1 MTSGLLVYILKYG
14 SIASVL
20 LPLICSIMR
29 FRVIKPFLQGLILY
43 LLISIVTEIIA
54 AWRGFTGQNTYLLYN
69 IYTILECSC
78 LSYLFW
84 RKYNS
89 QLVRLLVG
97 LFFMPFLAIAFFSF
111 VVSGLHSS
119 ADNIVSTYSA
129 VYLVTLACIYFY
141 RGSDENLERLTDDYF
156 FWISTAVMLYFS
168 VAVLFFLFNDY
179 IEKRGIR
186 TAYYGFR
193 WIINIATNILFTI
206 GIWKVRK

>member
-1 MTSGLLVYILKYG
+1 MTSGLLVYILKYS

-20 LPLICSIMR
+20 IPLICCIKR
-29 FRVIKPFLQGLILY
+29 FRMIKPLLNGLILY
-43 LLISIVTEIIA
+43 LLISIVTEVIA
-54 AWRGFTGQNTYLLYN
+54 AWRGYRGQNTYLLYN
-69 IYTILECSC
+69 SYTILECSC

-89 QLVRLLVG
+89 ELVRFLVA
-97 LFFMPFLAIAFFSF
+97 LFFLPFLTIAFFAF
-111 VVSGLHSS
+111 GVSGLHSS

-129 VYLVTLACIYFY
+129 VYLVVLACIYFY
-141 RGSDENLERLTDDYF
+141 RGSDDNLEQLTDDYF

-179 IEKRGIR
+179 IEKRGIK

-193 WIINIATNILFTI
+193 WIINIAYNVLLAI